1 MMESGP
7 PTTLNRTEIL
17 ASHTG
22 MLSTHTSPL
31 HARRESSLSAIE
43 NNGLTK
49 RERES
54 GVFLLHSGIQAH
66 SKQHKLWL

>member
-22 MLSTHTSPL
+22 MLSTHTSPCMQEGRA
-31 HARRESSLSAIE
+31 HC
-43 NNGLTK
+43 
-49 RERES
+49 
-54 GVFLLHSGIQAH
+54 LLL
-66 SKQHKLWL
+66 KTMV